1 MKQELTILQR
11 LLAPTPK
18 PVRNLA
24 AVCALVV
31 LNILWTK
38 WLMYFHDEQP
48 SELMK
53 LTFIAG
59 YILAG
64 VTLGLC
70 FSVDEDA
77 LKKKAAIDSISQRLN
92 SRKQR

>member
-11 LLAPTPK
+11 VLAPMPK
-18 PVRNLA
+18 PVKHLS

-38 WLMYFHDEQP
+38 WLMYFNDEQP

-53 LTFIAG
+53 LVFIGG
-59 YILAG
+59 YVLAG
-64 VTLGLC
+64 VVFGLC
-70 FSVDEDA
+70 FTVDEDA
-77 LKKKAAIDSISQRLN
+77 LKKKTLLDNIKTRVNNRTL
-92 SRKQR
+92 